1 MVRIDYKLITRRTR
15 RNVKATKR
23 TDVLRIAVNKGLT
36 MKKKSTKKAVKGYV
50 VTEKENGE
58 LKIMAKNDFS
68 CQDTFAEFAEKKTGI
83 KRQVFVTKGKGKNKK
98 TTAKK
103 PARNANYVSAMK
115 KLKATIKPY
124 WIEAGYTA
132 KRFNVRFSQLVNIVY
147 GVPMQLQVH
156 SKLVK
161 ADAIAEY
168 TVDID
173 NAKTWQKQ
181 IVSIVEALEEKYGP
195 ELVQIVINKPFN
207 E

>member
-1 MVRIDYKLITRRTR
+1 
-15 RNVKATKR
+15 
-23 TDVLRIAVNKGLT
+23 

>member
-1 MVRIDYKLITRRTR
+1 M
-15 RNVKATKR
+15 KATKR
-23 TDVLRIAVNKGLT
+23 TDVFESGSNNKGYMI
-36 MKKKSTKKAVKGYV
+36 MKKKSKKTVVKGYA

-83 KRQVFVTKGKGKNKK
+83 KRQVFVTKGKGKGKNKK

-124 WIEAGYTA
+124 WIDAGYTA

-156 SKLVK
+156 PKPIK